1 MPKPPTSCRAVRGKA
16 AIAKSSTHL
25 RRRRSSSK
33 TGDSITTPCGPSVG
47 VAKRLAQYLPWFT
60 DVAAKQIWQ
69 KAAFNCA
76 VNATALPGKATVG
89 FLAQELGKDMA
100 MRIAAEVLA
109 LAESEDIQTD
119 VERGARTEIDALNGY
134 VARRSRERS
143 IEAPFNDLITRLV
156 RMQEKQ

>member
-1 MPKPPTSCRAVRGKA
+1 M
-16 AIAKSSTHL
+16 
-25 RRRRSSSK
+25 
-33 TGDSITTPCGPSVG
+33 
-47 VAKRLAQYLPWFT
+47 AQYLPWFT
-60 DVAAKQIWQ
+60 DDAAKQIWQ
-69 KAAFNCA
+69 KAAFNCT
-76 VNATALPGKATVG
+76 VNATALLGKATVG

-143 IEAPFNDLITRLV
+143 IEAPFNDLIARLV